1 MLFKHSVLYLLARGL
16 PGIINFL
23 AIAIY
28 TRILSPEEYG
38 RYALVVSGVGFFN
51 VVFFQWL
58 RLALLRF
65 LPAYFENPK
74 PLFSTV
80 LAGFA
85 TLVLLTGTIGI
96 LLAVLWPD
104 SVWQGLISFAIPLLW
119 VQAWFELNLELNRS
133 RLQPVSY
140 GMISGLKA
148 ILSLGLGVLIVLW
161 GFGVYGPLMGLLTGM
176 LVAGLWGGWT
186 DWKRGFSGFSSSL
199 LRKLLLY
206 GVPLTATFSL
216 SSIVSISDRF
226 LIAYFLGEGLT
237 GVFAAVNEL
246 GQYTLTILMMTI
258 NLAAYPLAVRAL
270 EQHGTKAV
278 QEQLKQNATLLLL
291 VAVPAAMGLIT
302 ITPNVTSVFLGASFR
317 KEAAHLLPWVVMAIL
332 LSGIRVFHFDLA
344 FQLGRNTILQIW
356 VVGTAAFVK
365 IVLNLLLIPLL
376 GLQGA
381 VYATLVAYFLAL
393 ILSIVLGRRIFYVP
407 FPFKDA
413 LRIAVASLIMC
424 LCLLPTWYFQG
435 LFLLVLQVLVGGTIY
450 FMFIAILNVGG
461 YRKKLLRRIVH

>member
-104 SVWQGLISFAIPLLW
+104 SDWQGLISFAIPLLW

-133 RLQPVSY
+133 RLQPVRY
-140 GMISGLKA
+140 GLMSGLKA

-186 DWKRGFSGFSSSL
+186 DWKKGFSNFSSRL
-199 LRKLLLY
+199 LKELLCY
-206 GVPLTATFSL
+206 GLPLTATFAL
-216 SSIVSISDRF
+216 AFIVSASDRF
-226 LIAYFLGEGLT
+226 LIAYFLGESKT
-237 GVFAAVNEL
+237 GPYAAGYEFAWSSIVL
-246 GQYTLTILMMTI
+246 FMFII
-258 NLAAYPLAVRAL
+258 NLGAYPLTMRAF
-270 EQHGTKAV
+270 EKNGEHAAQR
-278 QEQLKQNATLLLL
+278 QLKQNSLLQMIVACPATVGMIIIASQLGELIFGENYRDESTSLIPWIA
-291 VAVPAAMGLIT
+291 VAA
-302 ITPNVTSVFLGASFR
+302 FL
-317 KEAAHLLPWVVMAIL
+317 H
-332 LSGIRVFHFDLA
+332 GIRSYHFDLA
-344 FQLGRNTILQIW
+344 FHLGKYTVGQIW
-356 VVGTAAFVK
+356 VMGGAA
-365 IVLNLLLIPLL
+365 IINIILNWFWIPKYGIL
-376 GLQGA
+376 GA
-381 VYATLVAYFLAL
+381 ARATLVAYTVAL
-393 ILSIVLGRRIFYVP
+393 LLSVGIGHRVFIVPVDWWGTVRVF
-407 FPFKDA
+407 F
-413 LRIAVASLIMC
+413 ASLVMAGVLFFWPKKEGFIGLMEMVFIGIVVYG
-424 LCLLPTWYFQG
+424 LLI
-435 LFLLVLQVLVGGTIY
+435 FLLFWRNLHKFTKREL
-450 FMFIAILNVGG
+450 
-461 YRKKLLRRIVH
+461 